1 VWAMTPSDFDELIE
15 RYHVALSEWPKGNF
29 TPALKFF
36 SERDD
41 VTLANPFGPAVR
53 GWKQVADTVER
64 AASQYRDG
72 ETIGFETTSTYASPE
87 LAYIVEVERYK
98 AKIGGSDEI
107 TPVTLRVTSIFRRE
121 DGGWKLV
128 HRHADP
134 ITSARPAESVVM
146 K

>member
-1 VWAMTPSDFDELIE
+1 MEPSDFDELIE

-29 TPALKFF
+29 APALKFF

-53 GWKQVADTVER
+53 GWREVADTVER

-72 ETIGFETTSTYASPE
+72 EAVGFETTSKYASSD

-107 TPVTLRVTSIFRRE
+107 TPVSLRVTSIFRRE
-121 DGGWKLV
+121 DGEWKLV

-134 ITSARPAESVVM
+134 ITSARAAESVVTE
-146 K
+146 

>member
-1 VWAMTPSDFDELIE
+1 MTLSDFDELIE

-29 TPALKFF
+29 APALKFF

-72 ETIGFETTSTYASPE
+72 ETIGFETTSKYASPE